1 MRRGNKPGLADERRL
16 HLLLEARSCCRPRAA
31 APMSVAHTPSR
42 YDPCTTG
49 TDGAL
54 GARPCGG
61 SDVEASPR
69 QSCAAR
75 RLSVSNPWATH
86 VGTIRS
92 SPGPSPAH
100 GVVQPGRVVVR
111 GARAPTAPTAYGQNR
126 AAYAPPAIVPARG
139 HRLLRPSPAWGMRE
153 AARTS
158 CCAARQERCRAKR
171 RCQRGRRVASLLACA
186 PRLTRLW

>member
-1 MRRGNKPGLADERRL
+1 M
-16 HLLLEARSCCRPRAA
+16 
-31 APMSVAHTPSR
+31 AHTPSR

-49 TDGAL
+49 TDGASL

-139 HRLLRPSPAWGMRE
+139 HRLLRPSPACGMRE

-158 CCAARQERCRAKR
+158 CCASRQERCRAKVDASAAGESPVSSLAPLVS
-171 RCQRGRRVASLLACA
+171 RGSGETRGVLGEERPACLCKSTSCA
-186 PRLTRLW
+186 TAW

>member
-49 TDGAL
+49 TDGTSL

-75 RLSVSNPWATH
+75 RLSVSNPGPLTSERYALHLGPALPTEWCYRVVWWSGALELLQRRLRTARIVQRTPH
-86 VGTIRS
+86 QPSCLRVGIVCF
-92 SPGPSPAH
+92 GPH
-100 GVVQPGRVVVR
+100 QPGACVR
-111 GARAPTAPTAYGQNR
+111 RTFCRAPG
-126 AAYAPPAIVPARG
+126 
-139 HRLLRPSPAWGMRE
+139 
-153 AARTS
+153 
-158 CCAARQERCRAKR
+158 QERCRAKR